1 MEVRNCKGCG
11 RLFNYMQGPFLCPA
25 CIGEL
30 EDKFQQVKEFLK
42 ENPKASMKT
51 VSEENGVSAKQIR
64 QWVREERLS
73 FTEDSNI
80 TLECEGCGAK
90 ILTGRFCAKCKN
102 GLISDLNGATKK
114 PTVTL
119 VEKPQKNA
127 DKNRM
132 RFLEK

>member
-11 RLFNYMQGPFLCPA
+11 RLFNYVQGQQLCPA
-25 CIGEL
+25 CVSSL
-30 EDKFQQVKEFLK
+30 EDKFQQVKEYLRL
-42 ENPKASMKT
+42 NPKAPMNK
-51 VSEENGVSAKQIR
+51 VSEENEVSVKQIK

-73 FTEDSNI
+73 FTEESQI

-90 ILTGRFCAKCKN
+90 ILTGRFCSKCKN
-102 GLISDLNGATKK
+102 GLISDLSGAVKK
-114 PTVTL
+114 PKATL
-119 VEKPQKNA
+119 VEPVRKDA

>member
-1 MEVRNCKGCG
+1 MEVKNCKSCG
-11 RLFNYMQGPFLCPA
+11 RLFNYLQGQSLCPA
-25 CIGEL
+25 CVAGL
-30 EDKFQQVKEFLK
+30 EDKFQQVKQFLK
-42 ENPKASMKT
+42 DNPNAPMNV
-51 VSEENGVSAKQIR
+51 VSEENDVSAKQIK

-73 FTEDSNI
+73 FTEGSQI

-102 GLISDLNGATKK
+102 GLINDLSGAAKK
-114 PTVTL
+114 PKATL
-119 VEKPQKNA
+119 VEPVKKDR